1 MQRSIVSNTISFNI
15 IESNKKK
22 ENTIESEKIEYN
34 KFTHFLTRRI
44 FYFLL
49 LSSFLSSFSQI
60 SCSSSL
66 FFISYSFPFLSRRA
80 ILGNPDV
87 MDVTQPWY
95 QLLYNDF
102 WGTPLVDSGS
112 HGSYRPFCVLSYKL
126 NFILGGFK
134 PFGYHLVNV
143 LLHTLSTGLV
153 VKLARHIL
161 PNGIGILIA
170 GLLFASHPVH
180 TEAVAGIVGRA
191 DLLACIFYVSTLLSY
206 IRHVQWREKCD
217 SRHWLTLCEAILYSS
232 VAILCKETAISS
244 LVVCIVY
251 DILKGFNTFTRDK
264 VKSLNFH

>member
-1 MQRSIVSNTISFNI
+1 
-15 IESNKKK
+15 
-22 ENTIESEKIEYN
+22 
-34 KFTHFLTRRI
+34 
-44 FYFLL
+44 
-49 LSSFLSSFSQI
+49 LSSFSQI

>member
-1 MQRSIVSNTISFNI
+1 
-15 IESNKKK
+15 
-22 ENTIESEKIEYN
+22 
-34 KFTHFLTRRI
+34 
-44 FYFLL
+44 
-49 LSSFLSSFSQI
+49 
-60 SCSSSL
+60 
-66 FFISYSFPFLSRRA
+66 
-80 ILGNPDV
+80 LGNPDV

-112 HGSYRPFCVLSYKL
+112 HGSYRPLCVLSYKL
-126 NFILGGFK
+126 NFIVGGFK

-232 VAILCKETAISS
+232 AAILCKETAISS

-264 VKSLNFH
+264 VSH